1 MLAHITNTSALA
13 GMERVRMEE
22 SCPAKGGG
30 GPRTDPCGAPSI
42 SGGPILHPS
51 ARRRNTAWLKEALAL
66 RSESFTSRKYS
77 AGKINKCVSSKWCCY
92 SETSRM
98 LRKDVGDEVTE
109 AFGVLFGVDRGD
121 FSSGLEDTDVL
132 EVSAG

>member
-1 MLAHITNTSALA
+1 
-13 GMERVRMEE
+13 
-22 SCPAKGGG
+22 
-30 GPRTDPCGAPSI
+30 
-42 SGGPILHPS
+42 
-51 ARRRNTAWLKEALAL
+51 
-66 RSESFTSRKYS
+66 
-77 AGKINKCVSSKWCCY
+77 
-92 SETSRM
+92 M